1 MIRRD
6 PKFKTKTLNQL
17 LGEILHEELVERD
30 VAKSLSHKMTKS
42 VALNA
47 TPSIPVES
55 SDGGSTDEEMALVMR
70 NFKKSMKKKFYKK
83 DAYDKKKPNH
93 RRCYECK
100 ELGHYI
106 ADCPKL
112 RNKEKEDKK
121 YNEKSKDFKK
131 KYQGR
136 AHVGEEWECSHED
149 SDKEGMA
156 SLAVPKS
163 KGDS

>member
-1 MIRRD
+1 
-6 PKFKTKTLNQL
+6 
-17 LGEILHEELVERD
+17 
-30 VAKSLSHKMTKS
+30 
-42 VALNA
+42 
-47 TPSIPVES
+47 
-55 SDGGSTDEEMALVMR
+55 MALAMR
-70 NFKKSMKKKFYKK
+70 NFKKLIKKYHKK
-83 DAYDKKKPNH
+83 DVNDKKKPNQ

-112 RNKEKEDKK
+112 RNKEKEEKK

-163 KGDS
+163 KGDSSTISPMMRMALTFAPWQEATRYKNHPPPLPILPQHLVV